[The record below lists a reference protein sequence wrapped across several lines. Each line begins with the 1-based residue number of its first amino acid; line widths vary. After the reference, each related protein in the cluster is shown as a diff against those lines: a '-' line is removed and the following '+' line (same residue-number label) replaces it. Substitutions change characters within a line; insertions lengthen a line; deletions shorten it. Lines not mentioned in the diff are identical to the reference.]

1 MLAARRITLETLDSS
16 NEEELDAFYDQIIA
30 AGMEKVRAETA
41 DLQARGIL
49 DSEGN
54 LISKELPPD
63 MRPGSGLDF
72 GG

>member
-1 MLAARRITLETLDSS
+1 MLATKPITLETLDSS
-16 NEEELDAFYDQIIA
+16 NKEQLDAYLDQVMT

-41 DLQARGIL
+41 DLQARGL
-49 DSEGN
+49 MDSEGHM
-54 LISKELPPD
+54 LLTELPPD